1 MARNDFIEQ
10 LVGQASG
17 LLGASGVQQDIENKL
32 RVMLQGAFNR
42 LDLVSRD
49 EFEAQRAVLA
59 RTRSKLEA
67 LEQQVADLSAQLD
80 QRSS

>member
-67 LEQQVADLSAQLD
+67 LEQQVADLSAKLD
-80 QRSS
+80 QRSP